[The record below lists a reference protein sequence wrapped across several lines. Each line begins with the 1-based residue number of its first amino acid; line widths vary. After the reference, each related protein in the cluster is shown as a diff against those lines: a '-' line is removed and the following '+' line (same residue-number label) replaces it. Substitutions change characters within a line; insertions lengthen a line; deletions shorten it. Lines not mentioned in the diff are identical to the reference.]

1 MLLDTSLPTGLRDAG
16 ISVEAPWWTNRPL
29 LTGAG
34 RAALRAVH
42 ENNIAAGAEV
52 ITAATYR
59 CAEADLLGLG
69 LAPGSGTAWMV
80 HAAVGVARASAGTS
94 VLVAGSVG
102 PADPAG
108 HGWLVTEL
116 VRCGVDVV
124 FAESM
129 PSRAEASV
137 VLEHA
142 VNAGVPTWVS
152 FHCEDNGRLPSGE
165 SVVDAVVGAWEGG
178 AALVALNC
186 GTPKTVEDA
195 LKAVRERYEGP
206 LGAYPDV
213 DGDGLMDT
221 LLRWRLDYDLAL
233 VGGCCG
239 STTAHLKAPATHS

>member
-16 ISVEAPWWTNRPL
+16 VVVEAPWWTNRPM

-34 RAALRAVH
+34 RAAIRAVH
-42 ENNIAAGAEV
+42 EADVAAGAEV
-52 ITAATYR
+52 ITTATFR
-59 CAEADLLGLG
+59 CSETELLGLG

-80 HAAVGVARASAGTS
+80 HAAVGVARAAAGPS
-94 VLVAGSVG
+94 VTVAGSVG

-129 PSRAEASV
+129 PSRAEAGV
-137 VLEHA
+137 VIEHA
-142 VNAGVPTWVS
+142 VVSGKPAWVS
-152 FHCEDNGRLPSGE
+152 FQCADNGKLPSGE

-178 AALVALNC
+178 AALIALNC
-186 GTPKTVEDA
+186 GTPEDVEDA
-195 LKAVRERYEGP
+195 LKAVRERYDGP

-213 DGDGLMDT
+213 TGERLMDT
-221 LLRWRLDYDLAL
+221 LSRWHLDYDLAL
-233 VGGCCG
+233 IGGCCG
-239 STTAHLKAPATHS
+239 STAAHLKAPATHS